1 MLWRKKEIIFAS
13 PVKGKL
19 IPLSQTPDEAF
30 ANKKFGSGFA
40 IIPES
45 NTIIAPTDGVVMFA
59 FETKHA
65 IAIRAIN
72 GVEYLIHVGINT
84 YKLKGEKFKCNTTAE
99 KSVKKGDVLIEF
111 DLEYIKSNNLST
123 ITPIIFTNI
132 DENLIEVISSDNVEQ
147 GEDIF
152 KVRRS

>member
-1 MLWRKKEIIFAS
+1 
-13 PVKGKL
+13 
-19 IPLSQTPDEAF
+19 
-30 ANKKFGSGFA
+30 
-40 IIPES
+40 
-45 NTIIAPTDGVVMFA
+45 MFA

-84 YKLKGEKFKCNTTAE
+84 YKLKGEKFNCNTTAE

-111 DLEYIKSNNLST
+111 DLDYIESNNLST

-132 DENLIEVISSDNVEQ
+132 DENLIEVISSDYVEQ